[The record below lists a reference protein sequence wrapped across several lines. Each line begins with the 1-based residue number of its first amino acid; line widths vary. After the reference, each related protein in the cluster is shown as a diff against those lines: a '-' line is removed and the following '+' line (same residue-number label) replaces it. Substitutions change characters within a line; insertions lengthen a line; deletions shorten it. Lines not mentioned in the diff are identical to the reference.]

1 MAPSASGS
9 RSNPFGNAKYV
20 ISCKVYPTCDR
31 LPCRPVDVSSREKE
45 VADRLEKERESSKT
59 THPMSRSSSHTASD
73 RNASNRIRTPP
84 PAQALSS
91 TPLAPS
97 IASANVRP
105 LVSFATAAAAKNE
118 EKSAEDTKASDVTDK
133 VTDVII

>member
-1 MAPSASGS
+1 
-9 RSNPFGNAKYV
+9 
-20 ISCKVYPTCDR
+20 
-31 LPCRPVDVSSREKE
+31 VSSREKE
-45 VADRLEKERESSKT
+45 VADRLEKERESPKT

-91 TPLAPS
+91 TPLTPS
-97 IASANVRP
+97 PNLPIASANVRP
-105 LVSFATAAAAKNE
+105 LVSFATAAAAKKE